1 MHTIRELSNSY
12 EMSKLAIDSMVDYAV
27 YILDRKGIILS
38 SNCGAKNLT
47 GFQTSEVVGTHFARF
62 YTMDDIHKKFPEFE
76 LKQAKKLGHFEI
88 ENWCVRKDGSTF
100 WADII
105 INRLNDHSGRHI
117 GFSKITKD
125 LTSRKNKED
134 ALKLA
139 EVSAQRA
146 LKLKSQF
153 IADISHEIR
162 TPLGAMLGFAEFL
175 QKEKTN
181 EQDMHHYLDI
191 ILKNGRN
198 LNRVINDVLDLS
210 KIEAGRIDIEM
221 NEFNLDNVIEETIDL
236 FRPICTSKGIFLTYE
251 KNNLL
256 ADNVISD
263 ANRLRQ
269 ILNNLIGNAIKY
281 TDKGEIKINVK
292 KLIEA
297 PENNIFRIL
306 IKDSGVGLSE
316 DEVIKLFQPFVQI
329 GGHHNNKNKGTG
341 LGLVLS
347 RRIAEALG
355 GDVELISTSHG
366 AGCVFGIKFTDYKTL
381 RSSSRIKSPE
391 KFIEMNSEEKLH
403 SLKSKSILVVDD
415 SIDNLEIIKLF
426 LNSYGGEPD
435 CVNDGKEALQKI
447 QNKFYDVI
455 LMDIEMPDMNGFQLI
470 KELKNR
476 KSKIPVIALTAHAMP
491 EDRIKT
497 KNAGFFDHITKPIDF
512 NYLVSKIET
521 IH

>member
-1 MHTIRELSNSY
+1 MHAIRELSNSY

-27 YILDRKGIILS
+27 YILDRRGIILS

-62 YTMDDIHKKFPEFE
+62 YTMDDIDKKFPEFE

-88 ENWCVRKDGSTF
+88 ENWCVRKDGTKF

-134 ALKLA
+134 ALRLA
-139 EVSAQRA
+139 EVSAQKA

-175 QKEKTN
+175 QKEKAN
-181 EQDMHHYLDI
+181 EEDMHHYLDI

-221 NEFNLDNVIEETIDL
+221 NEFDLNHVIEETIDL
-236 FRPICTSKGIFLTYE
+236 FRPICATKGIILNYERCESLT
-251 KNNLL
+251 
-256 ADNVISD
+256 DNVISD

-281 TDKGEIKINVK
+281 TDKGEIKINVEK
-292 KLIEA
+292 IIEA
-297 PENNIFRIL
+297 PEKNIFRIL
-306 IKDSGVGLSE
+306 IKDSGVGLNE
-316 DEVIKLFQPFVQI
+316 EEVIKIFQPFVQI

-355 GDVELISTSHG
+355 GDVELISTSYG
-366 AGCVFGIKFTDYKTL
+366 AGSVFGIKFTDYKTL
-381 RSSSRIKSPE
+381 RSSARPKTPTPVCEAYSNE
-391 KFIEMNSEEKLH
+391 QH

-435 CVNDGKEALQKI
+435 CVHDGQEALQKI
-447 QNKFYDVI
+447 QNKDYDVI
-455 LMDIEMPDMNGFQLI
+455 LMDIEMPEMNGFQLI